1 MAKLP
6 DYIDKN
12 DKKAVAAYFIKE
24 RWLKEQ
30 QAWYDS
36 VIESQGNDY
45 VDVIVDFNR
54 YSTDVGDYLV
64 LQGYTV
70 ENVGHITWRI
80 TKPKKTS

>member
-6 DYIDKN
+6 DHIDKN

-30 QAWYDS
+30 KAWYDS
-36 VIESQGNDY
+36 VIESQGKDY
-45 VDVIVDFNR
+45 VDVIGDFNR

-70 ENVGHITWRI
+70 EHIGHITWRI
-80 TKPKKTS
+80 TKPQNTS

>member
-36 VIESQGNDY
+36 VIESQGNDS
-45 VDVIVDFNR
+45 VDVIGDFNR

>member
-6 DYIDKN
+6 DHIDKN
-12 DKKAVAAYFIKE
+12 DKKAVAAYFIRE

-36 VIESQGNDY
+36 AMESQGNDY
-45 VDVIVDFNR
+45 IDVIGDFNR